1 MISFAD
7 GAFGE
12 RTIGGTAVLRV
23 LGSGLATWSRRTYM
37 ARYTKRQRLVSIGED
52 FDIADEHGNPVFRV
66 DGKVMRLRDTFVLED
81 LQGREVATIREK
93 KLALRESMSI
103 LRAGS
108 TIATVRKAR
117 FTLFRNKFTIDV
129 EGGQDIVAQGDIL
142 HHEYE
147 LRRGDDTIANISKHR
162 LALSDTYGIE
172 IAPGEDDGLILAV
185 AVAIDEMAH
194 DADGEDH

>member
-1 MISFAD
+1 
-7 GAFGE
+7 
-12 RTIGGTAVLRV
+12 
-23 LGSGLATWSRRTYM
+23 M
-37 ARYTKRQRLVSIGED
+37 ARYTMRQRLVSIGED
-52 FDIADEHGNPVFRV
+52 FDIADEHGNPVFSV

-93 KLALRESMSI
+93 KLALRESMRI
-103 LRAGS
+103 LRADT

-117 FTLFRNKFTIDV
+117 FTPFRNKFTIDV

-147 LRRGDDTIANISKHR
+147 LRRGDDAVARISKHR
-162 LALSDTYGIE
+162 FALGDTYGIE

-185 AVAIDEMAH
+185 AVAIDEIAH
-194 DADGEDH
+194 DADGGNH

>member
-1 MISFAD
+1 
-7 GAFGE
+7 
-12 RTIGGTAVLRV
+12 
-23 LGSGLATWSRRTYM
+23 M
-37 ARYTKRQRLVSIGED
+37 ARYTMRQRLVSIGED

-93 KLALRESMSI
+93 KLLSLRESMNI
-103 LRAGS
+103 LRAGT

-117 FTLFRNKFTIDV
+117 FTPFRNKFTIDV
-129 EGGQDIVAQGDIL
+129 EGDKDIVAQGDIL

-147 LRRGDDTIANISKHR
+147 LRRGDDAVARISKHR